1 MNLLAPLG
9 LALGLTLPAV
19 VVFYLLKVRRHD
31 EEVSS
36 TFLWNDLLRD
46 LAAHEPLQK
55 LRWNVLLVLQLVAL
69 ALATFALARPSL
81 QQIGESPVH
90 AVLVL
95 DDSASM
101 QATDVA
107 PSRFA
112 QAVNAARRTV
122 ANLPDNSVATVI
134 LAAAHPQVLVAA
146 TSDRRRADQALAD
159 AQPTGSAGDMREA
172 LLLARSLGG
181 DPSARRIYL
190 FTDNAFTLPPDLP
203 DDLGSVSVTQTAG
216 TDAGNVAITAVA
228 SRPDPK
234 DNRRQQLFTRVEN
247 LADTAAST
255 TLTLSVD
262 GQVVEQR
269 PLNLDPNGK
278 QEQVFE
284 DLPAGGTAAS
294 VTLSGIDGSNGL
306 ALDDSAYAILAQR
319 KPAQVLLV
327 TSGNPFLE
335 KALSL
340 LPNLEL
346 YRVDA
351 RRYLAVEAD
360 KFDVVVFDGYLPP
373 LLPRGNLLVI
383 NPPDRGPVQTS
394 GIVPRTGAATFERDD
409 PLLAYV
415 DLRDLT
421 VNRARHLDL
430 PNWAHSLIG
439 ASDGSS
445 LLAVGQDGS
454 RRMAIL
460 PFDLNQSSLPRSQAF
475 PILMSNV
482 LSYLSPT
489 GVVEQPEIKTG
500 DVETID
506 PLPQVD
512 QVQVSGPAGQPAVL
526 KTTSGPLTYAAT
538 DMPGVYH
545 VQQVVSN
552 GAQTLDENVFAA
564 NLADPQESDLR
575 PRAPDL
581 AGTSTI
587 TSTLVPLQKEAWPY
601 LAALGL
607 PLLLVE
613 WWWFQRRV

>member
-1 MNLLAPLG
+1 MNLIAPLG
-9 LALGLTLPAV
+9 LALGLTLPVV

-55 LRWNVLLVLQLVAL
+55 LRWNVLLVLQLLVL
-69 ALATFALARPSL
+69 ALATAALARPAL
-81 QQIGESPVH
+81 EQIGEKPVH
-90 AVLVL
+90 AVLVV
-95 DDSASM
+95 DGSASM
-101 QATDVA
+101 QAADVS

-112 QAVNAARRTV
+112 QAIDGARRTV
-122 ANLPDNSVATVI
+122 AGLPDNSVATVI
-134 LAAAHPQVLVAA
+134 LATAHPQVLVAA
-146 TSDRRRADQALAD
+146 TADRRQADQALAN
-159 AQPTGSAGDMREA
+159 ARPSGSAGDMREA

-203 DDLGSVSVTQTAG
+203 DDLGAVSVTQTAG

-228 SRPDPK
+228 TRPDPR

-247 LADTAAST
+247 FADKAAST

-262 GQVVEQR
+262 DQVVEQR

-284 DLPAGGTAAS
+284 DLPTDGKAATVS
-294 VTLSGIDGSNGL
+294 LSGTDGTNALG
-306 ALDDSAYAILAQR
+306 LDDNAYAILEQR

-327 TSGNPFLE
+327 TAGNPFLE

-340 LPNLEL
+340 LPNLDL
-346 YRVDA
+346 YRIDA

-360 KFDVVVFDGYLPP
+360 KFDVVVFDSYLPP

-383 NPPDRGPVQTS
+383 NPPDRGPVQTN
-394 GIVPRTGAATFERDD
+394 GVVPRSGAATWEGDD
-409 PLLAYV
+409 PLLSYV
-415 DLRDLT
+415 DVRGLT

-430 PNWAHSLIG
+430 PNWSRSLIN

-460 PFDLNQSSLPRSQAF
+460 PFDLNQSNLPRSQAF
-475 PILMSNV
+475 PILMANV
-482 LSYLSPT
+482 ISYLSPP
-489 GVVEQPEIKTG
+489 GVVEQPAIKTG
-500 DVETID
+500 DAETIV
-506 PLPQVD
+506 PLPQVE
-512 QVQVSGPAGQPAVL
+512 QVQVTGPAGQPTAL
-526 KTTSGPLTYAAT
+526 KTGSGPLTYAAT
-538 DMPGVYH
+538 DVPGLYH
-545 VQQVVSN
+545 VQQLVAN
-552 GAQTLDENVFAA
+552 GGQTLDENVFAA

-575 PRAPDL
+575 PRAQDL
-581 AGTSTI
+581 AGASPI
-587 TSTLVPLQKEAWPY
+587 EATLVPLQKETWPY

-607 PLLLVE
+607 PLLLAE